1 MIIIKTTQP
10 PPPNKWTNKKANRDK
25 AAQQSRAGLLRL
37 LPRTLCLRDLE
48 VPRWESPAGFKHPA
62 CPPCVLLLPV
72 MVFVLRLARNFYV
85 CITGRRKAALALSV
99 GCVPSAWGCHPPC
112 FPLLLLAP
120 CSIRGWG
127 LCALLSRMM
136 FGRTNISWETSSLEV
151 WDAWG
156 EAGMRLCNDSFVPP
170 PGIEQFGEDPTA
182 LLETSLQ
189 HQG

>member
-1 MIIIKTTQP
+1 MIIIKTTEP

-25 AAQQSRAGLLRL
+25 AVQQSRAGLLRL
-37 LPRTLCLRDLE
+37 LPRTLSLSDLE

-62 CPPCVLLLPV
+62 CPPSACYGFCVTFGQKFL
-72 MVFVLRLARNFYV
+72 
-85 CITGRRKAALALSV
+85 
-99 GCVPSAWGCHPPC
+99 CVHNWKKEGSPSTLCWSCTQCLGMPPSL

-120 CSIRGWG
+120 CSIRGWD
-127 LCALLSRMM
+127 LCALLSQMM
-136 FGRTNISWETSSLEV
+136 FGRTNISWETSSMEV

-170 PGIEQFGEDPTA
+170 PGIEQSGEDPTA